1 LACGKNH
8 FPILETYLTLHPEI
22 YPSGSKQVRL
32 TCYSDAEWAGD
43 ESRKSGGGFVISAFG
58 GPIAWKCK
66 QIRTICLSVLE
77 SEITYLSRCC
87 RELVWLRRLCNSMD
101 LLLEEP
107 IIVYGD
113 NEGSLEAAKSARI
126 SDKTKHIAVAELFV
140 RQAVAEGWVVL
151 VHVPGTENP
160 ADIFTKPLGPILFL
174 RCVLILM
181 CTALRK
187 Q

>member
-1 LACGKNH
+1 MLFGCGVGRRRVKKVRRMFRHFSFWRAYRVEMQADQIHLPFCVGKRDYFSLQVLQGACVAE
-8 FPILETYLTLHPEI
+8 ETVQQH
-22 YPSGSKQVRL
+22 V
-32 TCYSDAEWAGD
+32 
-43 ESRKSGGGFVISAFG
+43 
-58 GPIAWKCK
+58 
-66 QIRTICLSVLE
+66 
-77 SEITYLSRCC
+77 
-87 RELVWLRRLCNSMD
+87 
-101 LLLEEP
+101 EEP
-107 IIVYGD
+107 ITVYGD

-174 RCVLILM
+174 RCALILM